1 MSAVIVCGLITCV
14 VSSSVQLLWRAAD
27 EQYQANHLDSAMA
40 LLQQIEDLHPGNL
53 PARIGRATIY
63 QRQRE
68 FDHALELL
76 NVALTQQPH
85 NAELMQR
92 VGEIYTEMRAIPQA
106 LEYYQAAKRELDAQK
121 KVDQSE
127 LLHRMALAYHHGGD
141 FTTAEAFFR
150 RVGRRSQTAA
160 FHFDFGVTLERLGKI
175 LEAGEAFGRAL
186 ELEPTQPQA
195 RINLAALHHQYGSVN
210 GSISHYLVRLLTL
223 MVCVR
228 GSTTSLCSDIYDVQY
243 VIELPST
250 PEDIRF
256 MAMSNVGAAYETTRD
271 IVSAL
276 AWYQRGLELIP
287 TMTFPDEFSA
297 QSAHLHL
304 MVHVVRAKVGACIW
318 AHSELEFDALW
329 AMVSR
334 MQLALG
340 VPYAFPPFDSLLH
353 AMPSGD
359 RKAIAKQYSTKY
371 DGNNTSRTGEP
382 PVQHRLVLEDEQEG
396 GSEPRLHVGYLS
408 YDFADHPTT
417 HLMEGVFTMTDRR
430 STKVVAFGYG
440 RDDGSGFRERVV
452 QTVEKFVELA
462 AASFEQ
468 SAVQIHDERI
478 HILMDCQGHTHGTR
492 MKIVA
497 LRPAPIVV
505 NYLVYPGTSGAKF
518 VDYVVVDRYV
528 APPAE
533 LASAFTEKLVLL
545 PHSYQVNYYEQVLN
559 SPSRILQRSSLWER
573 DDPKGDNE
581 AFVFVNFNKID
592 KLEASVFATWMAI
605 LRRVPRSSLLL
616 LDPGKFFH
624 GDRDETATS
633 REVKRNLWR
642 EADAQGIS
650 SSRIRFVPR

>member
-1 MSAVIVCGLITCV
+1 MSVAIACGLIACV
-14 VSSSVQLLWRAAD
+14 VSSNVQLLWRSAD

-40 LLQQIEDLHPGNL
+40 LLQQIEELHPGDL

-68 FDHALELL
+68 FDRALELL
-76 NVALTQQPH
+76 DAVLTEQPH

-92 VGEIYTEMRAIPQA
+92 VGDIYTDMRAIPQA
-106 LEYYQAAKRELDAQK
+106 LESYQAAKRELDAEK
-121 KVDQSE
+121 KEDQSG

-141 FTTAEAFFR
+141 FATAETFFR
-150 RVGRRSQTAA
+150 RVGKRGQTAA

-175 LEAGEAFGRAL
+175 LEAGESYGRAL
-186 ELEPTQPQA
+186 ELEPTQPHA
-195 RINLAALHHQYGSVN
+195 RINIAALHQQYGNVS
-210 GSISHYLVRLLTL
+210 GSISHYL
-223 MVCVR
+223 
-228 GSTTSLCSDIYDVQY
+228 Y
-243 VIELPST
+243 VLNSPST

-256 MAMSNVGAAYETTRD
+256 MAMSNVGAAYEITRD
-271 IVSAL
+271 IASAL
-276 AWYQRGLELIP
+276 TWYQRGLEFLP
-287 TMTFPDEFSA
+287 TMTFSGEFSA
-297 QSAHLHL
+297 QSARLHL
-304 MVHVVRAKVGACIW
+304 MVHVVRAKLGACIW
-318 AHSELEFDALW
+318 EHSELEFDTLW
-329 AMVSR
+329 AMVSH
-334 MQLALG
+334 MQLAVGGL
-340 VPYAFPPFDSLLH
+340 YAFPPFDSLLH

-359 RKAIAKQYSTKY
+359 RKAIAMQYSTKY
-371 DGNNTSRTGEP
+371 EGSNTSRAGEP
-382 PVQHRLVLEDEQEG
+382 PVQHRFVLEDERG
-396 GSEPRLHVGYLS
+396 GSEPRLHVGYMS
-408 YDFADHPTT
+408 YDFSDHPTT
-417 HLMEGVFTMTDRR
+417 HLMEGVFAMTDRR

-440 RDDGSGFRERVV
+440 RDDGSAFRQRVV
-452 QTVEKFVELA
+452 QTVEKFVELST
-462 AASFEQ
+462 ASFKQ

-492 MKIVA
+492 MGIVA

-559 SPSRILQRSSLWER
+559 SPSGILQRSSLWES
-573 DDPKGDNE
+573 DDDFEDGNG

-616 LDPGKFFH
+616 LDPGKFFQ
-624 GDRDETATS
+624 GDSDESATS

-642 EADAQGIS
+642 EAEAQGIS
-650 SSRIRFVPR
+650 NSRIRFVPR